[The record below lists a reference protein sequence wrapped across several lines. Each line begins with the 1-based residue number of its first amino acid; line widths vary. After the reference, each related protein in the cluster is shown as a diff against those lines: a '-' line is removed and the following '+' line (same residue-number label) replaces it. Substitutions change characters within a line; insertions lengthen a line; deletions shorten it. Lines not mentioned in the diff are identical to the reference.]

1 MLLIYEIFRTGGD
14 RKMPLSQ
21 PPHSPRQ
28 EILTADRT
36 PMPMVYNL
44 RVLWCQ
50 LPAWAEF
57 SQFSNWHRRWDF
69 PLLIGVNN
77 QPESHEKSR
86 FHPSLDPPRIPLKK
100 GDFEQ
105 IPVPP
110 LRRGTKEKIPVPPLK
125 RE

>member
-44 RVLWCQ
+44 RVLWCP
-50 LPAWAEF
+50 LPARAEL

-69 PLLIGVNN
+69 PLLIGVNL
-77 QPESHEKSR
+77 
-86 FHPSLDPPRIPLKK
+86 SLKAMRNLA
-100 GDFEQ
+100 FT
-105 IPVPP
+105 PV
-110 LRRGTKEKIPVPPLK
+110 
-125 RE
+125 